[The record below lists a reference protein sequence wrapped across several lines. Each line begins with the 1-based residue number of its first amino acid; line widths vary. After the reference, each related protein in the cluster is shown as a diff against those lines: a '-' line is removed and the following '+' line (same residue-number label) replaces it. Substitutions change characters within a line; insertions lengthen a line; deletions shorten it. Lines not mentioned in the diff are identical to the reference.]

1 MINYT
6 LKCEHNHTFD
16 SWFQSAQAFDKLLAA
31 GMVTCAVCGAL
42 GVEKAIMAPRVRT
55 ARTTERTMERTAA
68 NTSANPAAPSP
79 KPAGPLTAPAS
90 AAEQALA
97 EMRRMVEKHSENVG
111 DNFATEARKMHE
123 GETPERSIYGRAK
136 PDEAKALID
145 EGIPVTP
152 LPWGN
157 RRTN

>member
-16 SWFQSAQAFDKLLAA
+16 SWFQSAQAFDKLSAA
-31 GMVTCAVCGAL
+31 GMVTCSVCGAL

-55 ARTTERTMERTAA
+55 ART
-68 NTSANPAAPSP
+68 SA
-79 KPAGPLTAPAS
+79 KPVGPLTAPAS
-90 AAEQALA
+90 PAEQALA
-97 EMRRMVEKHSENVG
+97 EMRRMVEKNSENVG
-111 DNFATEARKMHE
+111 DDFATEARKMHE
-123 GETPERSIYGRAK
+123 GDAPERSIYGRAK

>member
-31 GMVTCAVCGAL
+31 GMVTCSVCGTL
-42 GVEKAIMAPRVRT
+42 GVEKAIMAPRVSTGR
-55 ARTTERTMERTAA
+55 AAERMAA
-68 NTSANPAAPSP
+68 NTAAPSP
-79 KPAGPLTAPAS
+79 KAAGPLTAPAS
-90 AAEQALA
+90 PAEQALA

-111 DNFATEARKMHE
+111 DDFASEARKMHE